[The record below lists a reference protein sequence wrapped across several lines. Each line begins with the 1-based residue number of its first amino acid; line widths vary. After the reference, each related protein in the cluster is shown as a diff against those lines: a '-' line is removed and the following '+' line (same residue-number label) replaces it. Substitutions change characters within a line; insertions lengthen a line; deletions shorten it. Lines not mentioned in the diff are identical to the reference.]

1 MLRCAEL
8 TVDLVCFVAM
18 HHIVDL
24 DPAKVSVVRGRSEG
38 RWKGREEGKV
48 GGERGR
54 EGGRG
59 EREGGWGARV
69 GGEGGRSEVRE

>member
-38 RWKGREEGKV
+38 RLGGRGERKGRWE
-48 GGERGR
+48 GR
-54 EGGRG
+54 EGGRVQG
-59 EREGGWGARV
+59 WEGRE
-69 GGEGGRSEVRE
+69 EGVR